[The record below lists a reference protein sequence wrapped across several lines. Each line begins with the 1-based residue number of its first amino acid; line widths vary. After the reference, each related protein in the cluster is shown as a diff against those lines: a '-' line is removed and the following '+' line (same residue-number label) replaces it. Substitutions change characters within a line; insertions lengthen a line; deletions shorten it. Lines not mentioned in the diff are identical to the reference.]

1 MEMRQRRHGNEAME
15 AWERGYGGMG
25 MRLRRHGNEAKEVWE

>member
-1 MEMRQRRHGNEAME
+1 MGTRLRRYGNEAME

-25 MRLRRHGNEAKEVWE
+25 MRLGIWIK